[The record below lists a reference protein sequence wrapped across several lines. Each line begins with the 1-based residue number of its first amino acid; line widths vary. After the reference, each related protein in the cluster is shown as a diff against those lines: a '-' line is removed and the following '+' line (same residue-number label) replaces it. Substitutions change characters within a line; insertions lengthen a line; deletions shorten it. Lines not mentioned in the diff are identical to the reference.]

1 MNQLNALSNRS
12 STMARLTFV
21 ERLREV
27 LQALTEAEVAQ
38 GILVVERDRVRRRR
52 LPIGE

>member
-1 MNQLNALSNRS
+1 MNQLNALANGVEYDGE
-12 STMARLTFV
+12 ADIV

-27 LQALTEAEVAQ
+27 LQALTDAEVAQ
-38 GILVVERDRVRRRR
+38 SIIVVERDRVRRRR